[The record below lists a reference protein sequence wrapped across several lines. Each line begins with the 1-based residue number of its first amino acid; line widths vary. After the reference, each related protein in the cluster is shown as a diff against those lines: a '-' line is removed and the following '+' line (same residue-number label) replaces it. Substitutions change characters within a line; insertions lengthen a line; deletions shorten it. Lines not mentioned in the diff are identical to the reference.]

1 MAWTL
6 FSVPSG
12 KRGELDAALHDDQ
25 LSRQSQK
32 VRDAKSLG
40 GPADTLYVLLE
51 GSADAMKRGDEL
63 LSVVGTRLP
72 AAEGETL
79 YRKLKDEEEAA
90 SEGMGLFF
98 TEG

>member
-12 KRGELDAALHDDQ
+12 KRADLDAVLHDDQ

-40 GPADTLYVLLE
+40 GPADTVYVLLE
-51 GSADAMKRGDEL
+51 GSAEAMKRADEL
-63 LSVVGTRLP
+63 LAAVGTRLP
-72 AAEGETL
+72 AVDGEAL